1 MQQSLLCY
9 HVPDFNIDSDIKFDV
24 FIKTSVLYILYVRY
38 NQLEIWK
45 NYVLMKINGVFTYWL
60 PKTIYCTSL
69 ISTIYAESSIYILLC
84 YRLLQ
89 TFSLHF
95 FDLAYNGM
103 AIAFESG
110 IPFDTFSIKLPGM
123 DSNHIL
129 AVIHILVFP
138 GNTTCYIHVP
148 HYNFFLW

>member
-1 MQQSLLCY
+1 MAC
-9 HVPDFNIDSDIKFDV
+9 
-24 FIKTSVLYILYVRY
+24 
-38 NQLEIWK
+38 
-45 NYVLMKINGVFTYWL
+45 
-60 PKTIYCTSL
+60 SL
-69 ISTIYAESSIYILLC
+69 IGYQKRFIARPSSALYTRRAAYIYSCAIVYSKLSASI
-84 YRLLQ
+84 
-89 TFSLHF
+89 F

-138 GNTTCYIHVP
+138 GNTTFYIHVP
-148 HYNFFLW
+148 HYNFFPW

>member
-1 MQQSLLCY
+1 MQQSLLCD
-9 HVPDFNIDSDIKFDV
+9 HVLDFNIDSDIKFDV
-24 FIKTSVLYILYVRY
+24 FIKTSALYILYVRY

-123 DSNHIL
+123 VSNHIL